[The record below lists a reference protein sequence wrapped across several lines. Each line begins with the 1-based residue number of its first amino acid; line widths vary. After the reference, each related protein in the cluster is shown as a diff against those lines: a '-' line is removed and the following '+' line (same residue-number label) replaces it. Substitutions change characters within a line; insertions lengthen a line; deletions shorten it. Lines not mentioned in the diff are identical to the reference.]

1 MHWIAGNSKVDE
13 ALSTDSSS
21 IMSSP
26 VPIAL
31 RMPSRMMIL
40 GVTTE
45 SLIWL
50 RVSVTDVWESGETTQ
65 GFPPHR
71 CCSRPKE
78 GHNDY
83 PYRQT
88 PHLETNLNGVFS
100 VQQEILLEPTT
111 STHVNCDCVLG
122 SQKGHIHPDSRKL
135 ILKYDDTIGY
145 QSVGKSHE
153 KSFSRSN
160 SSLYTFVFYSC
171 FEVSHSSGWATEETT
186 AILVNFRISHQRLAT
201 VSFPTCLTG
210 ISNMWCNIQ
219 RILQK

>member
-1 MHWIAGNSKVDE
+1 MLGIAECEYPVQRCWIEHIGMHWIAGNSKVDE

-31 RMPSRMMIL
+31 RMPLPSRMMIRV
-40 GVTTE
+40 VTSE

-88 PHLETNLNGVFS
+88 PHLETNSNEGFY
-100 VQQEILLEPTT
+100 VQQESYLGPTT
-111 STHVNCDCVLG
+111 STHVNCQVLG
-122 SQKGHIHPDSRKL
+122 KPKR
-135 ILKYDDTIGY
+135 
-145 QSVGKSHE
+145 
-153 KSFSRSN
+153 
-160 SSLYTFVFYSC
+160 
-171 FEVSHSSGWATEETT
+171 SHSSRQPETN
-186 AILVNFRISHQRLAT
+186 LEVR
-201 VSFPTCLTG
+201 
-210 ISNMWCNIQ
+210 
-219 RILQK
+219 